1 MFHSIK
7 HNLFTNPPETSVFC
21 LSSYPFWCFGGFINL
36 LFTVLI
42 LVAQSHEP
50 VSVLLIE
57 NVIFSYYNIQKE
69 ARLKAFQIGV
79 FLHAH
84 HNSMAVSSSCFIF
97 T

>member
-1 MFHSIK
+1 
-7 HNLFTNPPETSVFC
+7 
-21 LSSYPFWCFGGFINL
+21 
-36 LFTVLI
+36 
-42 LVAQSHEP
+42 
-50 VSVLLIE
+50 LLIE